1 MADGNMTAVSD
12 AVEIMGNVTSE
23 ITADAADDDAGYV
36 PTCEELDESYCVGFG
51 GEDMSE
57 CCMLDCA
64 SQLQLLVSC
73 TVLKT
78 TGEDRS
84 MCDIPECPT
93 MAPVEGETGDK
104 EVATSSASAVP
115 KMFALVA
122 SVFAFVML

>member
-1 MADGNMTAVSD
+1 MTVATD
-12 AVEIMGNVTSE
+12 AVEIMGNATTE
-23 ITADAADDDAGYV
+23 ITADAADDDDGYV
-36 PTCEELDESYCVGFG
+36 PTCEELDESYCSRFG

-64 SQLQLLVSC
+64 SELQALVTC

-84 MCDIPECPT
+84 MCSIPDCPT
-93 MAPVEGETGDK
+93 MAPAVEETTGDK
-104 EVATSSASAVP
+104 EVASSASAVS